1 MSSLTTKKAI
11 AFAFKQLLTEKPFN
25 HISVNEIAS
34 KCDINRQTFYYHF
47 TDIYDLVEWICLED
61 ADKALANNKTYDT
74 WQLGFLAIFE
84 LLKKDEVFIKN
95 IYKNVSLELLINY
108 LYKLVYPLIYG
119 VVEEKAQG
127 LHVSDD
133 DKEFI
138 ANFYKSAFVALV
150 LDWIKNNLKD
160 DPKMII
166 SRLSVLIEGTVLNAL
181 KNFSK

>member
-1 MSSLTTKKAI
+1 MKL
-11 AFAFKQLLTEKPFN
+11 P
-25 HISVNEIAS
+25 S

-74 WQLGFLAIFE
+74 WQLDFWLFLK

-95 IYKNVSLELLINY
+95 IYKNVSIRIITNY

-150 LDWIKNNLKD
+150 LVGLK
-160 DPKMII
+160 M
-166 SRLSVLIEGTVLNAL
+166 T
-181 KNFSK
+181 

>member
-1 MSSLTTKKAI
+1 MSEITKRALATSLKKLLSQKELTK
-11 AFAFKQLLTEKPFN
+11 
-25 HISVNEIAS
+25 ISI
-34 KCDINRQTFYYHF
+34 KDITDDCGIQRQTFYYHF

-150 LDWIKNNLKD
+150 LDWIKNDLKD